1 MGNGEVSLVGLLLG
15 RGDEIGKVG
24 DQVGRPIDAAQAQPG
39 GKEAVAAMFCDK
51 PGDALV
57 VGLRGCGAESQS
69 DFGQAQ
75 LEQAISPAALA
86 VIIPLGRGPREDF
99 DLAIIEAEAPIDGGN
114 LRLDGA
120 RSEEHTSELQSLMRI
135 SYADF
140 CL

>member
-1 MGNGEVSLVGLLLG
+1 MRISDWSSDVCSSDL
-15 RGDEIGKVG
+15 
-24 DQVGRPIDAAQAQPG
+24 AQAQPG

-99 DLAIIEAEAPIDGGN
+99 DLAIIDRKST
-114 LRLDGA
+114 RLN
-120 RSEEHTSELQSLMRI
+120 SSH
-135 SYADF
+135 
-140 CL
+140 

>member
-1 MGNGEVSLVGLLLG
+1 
-15 RGDEIGKVG
+15 
-24 DQVGRPIDAAQAQPG
+24 
-39 GKEAVAAMFCDK
+39 MFCDK

-120 RSEEHTSELQSLMRI
+120 FVRQQQPRRAAFDDGGRDAAAVDVRQRSEEHTSELQSLMRI
-135 SYADF
+135 SYAVF
-140 CL
+140 CLKKKNKAQTMHKSILIK

>member
-1 MGNGEVSLVGLLLG
+1 
-15 RGDEIGKVG
+15 
-24 DQVGRPIDAAQAQPG
+24 
-39 GKEAVAAMFCDK
+39 MFCDK

-99 DLAIIEAEAPIDGGN
+99 DLAIIEAEAPLDGGN
-114 LRLDGA
+114 LRLEGAVVRPQPQRRADLDDGA
-120 RSEEHTSELQSLMRI
+120 GDAAAGAVSKALR
-135 SYADF
+135 
-140 CL
+140 